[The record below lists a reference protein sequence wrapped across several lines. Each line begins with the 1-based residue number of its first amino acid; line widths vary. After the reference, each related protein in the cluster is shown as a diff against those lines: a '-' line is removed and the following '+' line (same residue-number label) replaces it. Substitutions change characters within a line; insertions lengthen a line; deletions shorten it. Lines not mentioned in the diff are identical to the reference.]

1 MASHIQHEIA
11 QNLDLDQLTALRKE
25 IHQHPE
31 LSHYEGQTAERIKRF
46 LTQYNPTEIIESIGG
61 SGMIALWTFSE
72 DGPAVLFRCE
82 LDALPIQEIND
93 DLPYQS
99 VVANVGHKCGH
110 DGHMASV
117 SGLAQLL
124 HQKPFTRGKVML
136 LFQPAEETGEGAAE
150 MLEDEKMKAI
160 QPDYVFAYHNLPG
173 YPLGEVLTKDWGFAP
188 ASAGMEV
195 FLYGATSHAGEPE
208 RGNSP
213 ALPMSNIIQA
223 ITDLPQSGR
232 YDGFVLTTVIHALLG
247 EVAFG
252 TSPGYAE
259 VRATLRAHLDSDM
272 EQLKQQAEAIVK
284 QHATAKNLEHK
295 IGYREVFPAVTNHE
309 EAMTFLNAAIE
320 ASKLNQKNLKEPV
333 RWSEDFGHFTN
344 RYPGSLFCLG
354 SGENQPALHNAD
366 YDYPDELLP
375 VAVQLFYNIADQIL
389 REERHGS

>member
-1 MASHIQHEIA
+1 MTTGYQ
-11 QNLDLDQLTALRKE
+11 QDMTQQLDLDQLTALRQE

-31 LSHYEGQTAERIKRF
+31 LSHHERQTAERIKHF
-46 LTQYNPTEIIESIGG
+46 LAQYNPTEIIENIGG
-61 SGMIALWTFSE
+61 SGLIALWTFSE
-72 DGPAVLFRCE
+72 DGPTVLFRCE
-82 LDALPIQEIND
+82 LDALPIQEINE
-93 DLPYQS
+93 DLPYKS
-99 VVANVGHKCGH
+99 VFANVGHKCGH
-110 DGHMASV
+110 DGHMTSV
-117 SGLAQLL
+117 AGVAQLL

-150 MLEDEKMKAI
+150 MFEDEKMKAI

-173 YPLGEVLTKDWGFAP
+173 YPLGEVLAKEGGFAP

-223 ITDLPQSGR
+223 ITDLPQSGQ

-247 EVAFG
+247 EIAFG

-259 VRATLRAHLDSDM
+259 VRATLRSHFDSDM
-272 EQLKQQAEAIVK
+272 EKLKQQAEAIVK
-284 QHATAKNLEHK
+284 RSATANNLEYK
-295 IGYREVFPAVTNHE
+295 TGYREVFPAVTNHE
-309 EAMTFLNAAIE
+309 KAMAFLNAAVE
-320 ASKLNQKNLKEPV
+320 ATNLSQQTLKEPV

-344 RYPGSLFCLG
+344 RFPGALFCLG
-354 SGENQPALHNAD
+354 SGEQQPALHNAD

-375 VAVQLFYNIADQIL
+375 IAAQLFYNIANQIL
-389 REERHGS
+389 REEKPGN